1 MKFKLYFL
9 LLLIIPLASFKS
21 HKYYI
26 SLCEIEHVKDQNSIQ
41 ITLGLFIDDIELTL
55 NKNHNIK
62 FNLDTENEIENIE
75 DYYEKYLNKHFEIEV
90 NHELKP
96 YTFIGKEYDEDIV
109 RFYLEINSVNQIKS
123 ISVKNTSLFQYF
135 EDQQNIIKIY
145 ANNKH
150 KTFYLNQKN
159 DKGLLNF

>member
-1 MKFKLYFL
+1 MKFKLFFL
-9 LLLIIPLASFKS
+9 LLLIIPLASFKP

-41 ITLGLFIDDIELTL
+41 ITLGLFIDDIELTF
-55 NKNHNIK
+55 NKNHNTK
-62 FNLDTENEIENIE
+62 FNLDTENEIENVD
-75 DYYEKYLNKHFEIEV
+75 DYYEKYLNKHFKISI
-90 NHELKP
+90 NNELKP
-96 YTFIGKEYDEDIV
+96 FEFIGKEYDDDIV
-109 RFYLEINSVNQIKS
+109 RFYLEIPDIKKIKS

-135 EDQQNIIKIY
+135 EDQQNIIKVY

-150 KTFYLNQKN
+150 KTFYLNRKN